1 MASNIVTSV
10 YFIIAV
16 SLLILVYI
24 KVRHSHS
31 KYRYI
36 EFILK
41 VNWIQCN
48 RLKGYLHHTRYCMS
62 SAILGVCKKSILV
75 LDSGT
80 G

>member
-16 SLLILVYI
+16 RLLILVYI
-24 KVRHSHS
+24 KVRHNHS
-31 KYRYI
+31 KYR
-36 EFILK
+36 FNKFTLK
-41 VNWIQCN
+41 ENLLQCN
-48 RLKGYLHHTRYCMS
+48 LLKGYLHHTRYCMS
-62 SAILGVCKKSILV
+62 SAILGVGKKSILV